1 MNHLGVGRPMMM
13 ASWFAAS
20 MTTAT
25 PTAHTPGSLDG
36 VVSVNSAR
44 LMRPRRAPQSVFRDF
59 EADVEMGAA
68 DGDTVIG
75 RISGCVSWL
84 TWLPELIDDTHTID
98 RVAELI
104 AAALDVGQ
112 RLSTER
118 GSKIDAVVM
127 IDRVWLEP
135 LWSNQLGR
143 RIAEQLIDL
152 LLLTPEST
160 LVLVHLGPDANPVG
174 HSAPGEAPGPA
185 TDARGPADFEQWRN
199 TDTWWMRPSGPGK
212 A

>member
-1 MNHLGVGRPMMM
+1 MKHPRNQSADDDGVMVD
-13 ASWFAAS
+13 AS
-20 MTTAT
+20 MAAAA
-25 PTAHTPGSLDG
+25 PTAHTPRTPG
-36 VVSVNSAR
+36 VVVTVNCAR

-59 EADVEMGAA
+59 EADVEMGDA
-68 DGDTVIG
+68 DGDIVVG

-84 TWLPELIDDTHTID
+84 TWLPEIIDDTHTID

-185 TDARGPADFEQWRN
+185 TDARGPADFEQWR
-199 TDTWWMRPSGPGK
+199 TSDTWWMRPGSPGL